1 MQVSFQVFKSST
13 KSWTDLCGEAAAF
26 ASEKGK
32 ERLINISVSEDQNEG
47 VIVVWYLGL
56 RRT

>member
-13 KSWTDLCGEAAAF
+13 KSWADLCGEAAAF
-26 ASEKGK
+26 ASDKGK

-47 VIVVWYLGL
+47 VIVVWYWD
-56 RRT
+56 

>member
-1 MQVSFQVFKSST
+1 MKVSCEIFKSSV

-32 ERLINISVSEDQNEG
+32 ERLINISVSSDQGKG
-47 VIVVWYLGL
+47 VIVVWYWD
-56 RRT
+56 